1 MIKLICHMLGVSLPF
16 RPVLRKPLMLPAE
29 WGWSLRQAWVVLT
42 SLPLA
47 LPFNLVHWLCQT
59 PVLMDTV
66 NLDSGMECWWR
77 QFSFS
82 SFLRIL
88 LKILNS
94 LSSLLTQPEGQSTG
108 SASESGDGG
117 ARCEEWRQDSL
128 SDQVS
133 FIERQLWVYKHK
145 LGSAAGD
152 T

>member
-29 WGWSLRQAWVVLT
+29 WGWSLRQAWAVLT

-108 SASESGDGG
+108 SASERVGMEGQDVKNGDKTVCLIKSHLLKGNNG
-117 ARCEEWRQDSL
+117 YIST
-128 SDQVS
+128 S
-133 FIERQLWVYKHK
+133 
-145 LGSAAGD
+145 
-152 T
+152 